1 MQRLELIIGL
11 CLLAVG
17 IGPVSWII
25 LAGSLPPATTFGQ
38 VGLSGH
44 DEGSGSREIT
54 QFTYFWF
61 IISFFFVG
69 IGAWIVIAGHTS
81 RAIVCS
87 PRPKTCVLLIA
98 NHQ

>member
-17 IGPVSWII
+17 IGPVSWVI
-25 LAGSLPPATTFGQ
+25 LAGSLPPATTFGPA
-38 VGLSGH
+38 GLTGH

-61 IISFFFVG
+61 MISFFFVG
-69 IGAWIVIAGHTS
+69 IGAWFVIAGLKS
-81 RAIVCS
+81 RAIVS
-87 PRPKTCVLLIA
+87 NPDPRHE
-98 NHQ
+98 NWS